1 MKRLLPTLCAAA
13 LCLSL
18 TACGKPAAPFDPV
31 QDAQTL
37 LDSGAFSEVLT
48 PLDQDVAC
56 ALYGI
61 DQTAVTACAVYASPG
76 ATAEELALFTFSSQE
91 EAEAAVTLLG
101 YRVEDR
107 REELEN
113 YLPNE
118 LPKLDKAVI
127 QQREASLLLVVATD
141 YSPVETFL
149 KG

>member
-1 MKRLLPTLCAAA
+1 MKKFLSPLCAAL

-18 TACGKPAAPFDPV
+18 AACGGKPAPFDPAK
-31 QDAQTL
+31 DAQTL
-37 LDSGAFSEVLT
+37 LDSGAFSEVLI
-48 PLDQDVAC
+48 PLDQEVAC

-61 DQTAVTACAVYASPG
+61 DQTTVAACAVYASPG

-91 EAEAAVTLLG
+91 EAQTALTLLG

-107 REELEN
+107 RDELEN

-118 LPKLDKAVI
+118 LPKLDKAVV
-127 QQREASLLLVVATD
+127 QQRETSLLLVVAAD
-141 YSPVETFL
+141 YGPVEDFL